1 MKLKGYIFTM
11 LYVFGI
17 LLGVFSKGTW
27 FIIGFAMILVASI
40 CIFIDNN
47 LRWNKNRKKI
57 TSEYVRAKREN
68 IIAELAIL
76 FSMHLE
82 FKDIYMYRELHF
94 EISYNEMIEI
104 NNFKDFLNTY
114 DYIERLGIYMI
125 IIFSI
130 GLIISIIKK
139 TICRDIITSKEI
151 LFSNGE
157 IIELKDVKDIKVE
170 DSFFGFSKKITLT
183 LENKER
189 IIHINNKSFPK
200 VKNNFS

>member
-94 EISYNEMIEI
+94 AISYNEMIEI

-125 IIFSI
+125 IIF
-130 GLIISIIKK
+130 
-139 TICRDIITSKEI
+139 
-151 LFSNGE
+151 F
-157 IIELKDVKDIKVE
+157 
-170 DSFFGFSKKITLT
+170 
-183 LENKER
+183 
-189 IIHINNKSFPK
+189 
-200 VKNNFS
+200 